1 MSFSG
6 QYATFTPD
14 PELNKREWFNER
26 GGYIIR
32 SRFYPAVHNN
42 NDGVMNIN
50 QINQN
55 QNQCQNQNQNHK
67 RDYIERDVGFIEEK
81 RMAYN
86 QPSNF
91 IDFLNY
97 YFKNLLR

>member
-1 MSFSG
+1 MSFNSQ
-6 QYATFTPD
+6 QYASFTPD

-32 SRFYPAVHNN
+32 SRYYP
-42 NDGVMNIN
+42 GIENIN
-50 QINQN
+50 IQNNQMN
-55 QNQCQNQNQNHK
+55 KECENNIKTSRKNK
-67 RDYIERDVGFIEEK
+67 EYSSERMDGGYIQEDRI
-81 RMAYN
+81 RYN

-91 IDFLNY
+91 LDFLNY